1 MIPESP
7 CWLIKKGR
15 IREAGEV
22 LLILHEKTD
31 IEKEM
36 IEAYETA
43 GVPVPQEIQI
53 PTETAPRW

>member
-1 MIPESP
+1 MYVCIHIEN
-7 CWLIKKGR
+7 
-15 IREAGEV
+15 
-22 LLILHEKTD
+22 D